1 VSGFSQLERRLGPY
15 GLLPL
20 DPVRRRPF
28 SLVFPARQPGSSRE
42 LFVKVL
48 LSDKAG
54 IRRNFGREIEIL
66 RTLGGQPGVAPLV
79 VASTTDLVFH
89 ACDRVRGRDLVEI
102 AQAAE
107 RRDLGALL
115 RLGCALAR
123 WIDALHR
130 LGIAHRDLSPDHVLV
145 EPDGGLVIVDFG
157 MAKVTRELAPEERRA
172 CEGYDVQALGMI
184 LWEMICGR
192 AIFPYRQRAL
202 SQVLQREAALV
213 EAAGLPSEVRRLLLG
228 CLGAS
233 SEFAPDRGG
242 FAGAEEALRAFA
254 D

>member
-1 VSGFSQLERRLGPY
+1 VSPFSQLERRLVPY

-28 SLVFPARQPGSSRE
+28 SLVFPARQPGNNRE

-48 LSDKAG
+48 LSDKPG

-66 RTLGGQPGVAPLV
+66 RTLAGQPGVPPLV
-79 VASTTDLVFH
+79 ASSTKDLVFH
-89 ACDRVRGRDLVEI
+89 ACDRVRGRTLAEI

-107 RRDLGALL
+107 GRDLGMLL
-115 RLGCALAR
+115 RLGGALAR

-130 LGIAHRDLSPDHVLV
+130 LGIVHRDLSPDHVLV
-145 EPDGGLVIVDFG
+145 EPDGELVIVDFG
-157 MAKVTRELAPEERRA
+157 MAKFTGELSPEERRA
-172 CEGYDVQALGMI
+172 CEGSDVQALGMI
-184 LWEMICGR
+184 LWEMICHR
-192 AIFPYRQRAL
+192 PIFPYRQRTL
-202 SQVLQREAALV
+202 PQVLQREAALI
-213 EAAGLPSEVRRLLLG
+213 EKSDLPSQVRRLLLG
-228 CLGAS
+228 CLNAL

-242 FAGAEEALRAFA
+242 FTNAHQALRAFS